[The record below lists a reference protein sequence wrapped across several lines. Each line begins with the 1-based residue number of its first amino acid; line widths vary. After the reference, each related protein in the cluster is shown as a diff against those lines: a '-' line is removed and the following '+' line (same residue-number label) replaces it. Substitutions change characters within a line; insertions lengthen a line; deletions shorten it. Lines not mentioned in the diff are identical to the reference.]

1 MRNLQP
7 PEKPQYNMA
16 TSPFHDKPPPPP
28 ILHNCP
34 FSSKNFQTP
43 PPPISINFEKVELPP
58 LGEGGRTMLSV
69 VLVWWGHFKNF
80 RIGEQKPSV

>member
-28 ILHNCP
+28 FCITVP
-34 FSSKNFQTP
+34 FLAKTFR